1 MSLPHALLTALIEQS
16 SSGSELARR
25 FDRSIGF
32 FWSATHQQIYRELG
46 RLEEAG
52 WVSSTLAE
60 GGRGGKKVYKV
71 LPAGRRELKRWANA
85 GGDPRSQR
93 DQLMVR
99 VRAEA
104 VIGPTTLRADIE
116 RRLVEH
122 RERLALY
129 QQLERT
135 QFHEG
140 EAQPDRIRHLI
151 LTAGIMTEAF
161 WADWSEL
168 ALEVLAEQPPSDDPG
183 CSSAPTHT
191 QKRQRQ

>member
-52 WVSSTLAE
+52 WVSSKPVD
-60 GGRGGKKVYKV
+60 GSRGGKKVYKV
-71 LPAGRRELKRWANA
+71 LPAGRRELKRWAAA

-99 VRAEA
+99 LRAEA
-104 VIGPTTLRADIE
+104 VIGPTGLQDDVAK
-116 RRLVEH
+116 RLDAH

-129 QQLERT
+129 RHLEKT
-135 QFHEG
+135 QFGPERRQ
-140 EAQPDRIRHLI
+140 ARADRIRHLI
-151 LTAGIMTEAF
+151 LAAGIMTEAF
-161 WADWSEL
+161 WVEWSRL
-168 ALEVLAEQPPSDDPG
+168 ALEVLAEEDAG
-183 CSSAPTHT
+183 G
-191 QKRQRQ
+191 

>member
-1 MSLPHALLTALIEQS
+1 MNRPVGLAAYNRPRSCPCRTHSLTALIEQS

-116 RRLVEH
+116 RRL
-122 RERLALY
+122 RCAPRAAALY
-129 QQLERT
+129 R
-135 QFHEG
+135 
-140 EAQPDRIRHLI
+140 
-151 LTAGIMTEAF
+151 
-161 WADWSEL
+161 S
-168 ALEVLAEQPPSDDPG
+168 
-183 CSSAPTHT
+183 
-191 QKRQRQ
+191 